1 MIKRMI
7 KVLLCVCL
15 VAPCF
20 FAQITPTHAA
30 SNGVLNVNGV
40 DIWGI
45 IQDGYKSYKEW
56 AANNRQAAA
65 DFFQGGLDGAYRLV
79 KGILGAN
86 SVYADTQKKILD
98 HSLKC
103 FAEGNY
109 TSCKYVDARVKENEA
124 DGRYTKG
131 YSGGRNYY
139 TGGNGTIYNSGDT
152 VYNNFVNT
160 TNKTY
165 TYVTNNNEYVTNNYT
180 NMYYDIKNNYY
191 YTTNNNYTYKYQY
204 TYNYTYYTMIDSNG
218 QEASKKYY
226 FELPDGRSSFN
237 MTEDD
242 IKGFVLNYNITNY
255 DTVYDNDRTLALY
268 HFNGDTYDS
277 GINNLPL
284 NWVSGAS
291 TDYLTVDSNF
301 EGYLFLDNQTTHE
314 FTIPVNYDG
323 EDWSVE
329 WRMYI
334 SGIKKF
340 INSAYSGESFYHV
353 PNSNQFA
360 SLYTFFRAS
369 LLKLNNSADVSFVTD
384 YSDVGLALSSNFV
397 VDHPSVTNTD
407 IPYTYTATKDI
418 LVRKKGTLNYD
429 QWNYV
434 SFPPKYTHQS
444 NFNADI
450 PTVNLLSSGS
460 WASYS
465 LEKKGN
471 VLYLYMNGV
480 LVDKIDDFNKKLTD
494 VAFTFQPS
502 TTQSFYY
509 FDELRISGQA
519 VHDGASNYIP
529 SSTQFDTNLVYV
541 LPDVS
546 PENHILI
553 KSVIPITSQQFGGV
567 RSSAPVKGDVYVP
580 VSDDY
585 TVVDVQQYNGADW
598 VEVPASV
605 YYGGAWV
612 DIKGFSLKTQEPTPP
627 DDPDV
632 TPTPTPGGGS
642 GGGGA
647 YVPGDPTQSA
657 TNIWDVLVALINK
670 AGDILSGTADLLGSL
685 VSGFVNLL
693 GKLFIPS
700 SDFFTNLM
708 QTDFPELK
716 LKLGFLSA
724 PFDIF
729 TSVLHSFDNI
739 SDLGSYGFSWPDVSI
754 PGFGVLIPA
763 GGYSFD
769 DLLANEVF
777 SRMRSLMLTIDNAVI
792 WLAVVNLARK
802 KLDGF
807 MRR

>member
-7 KVLLCVCL
+7 KVLLCFCL
-15 VAPCF
+15 VTPCF
-20 FAQITPTHAA
+20 FAQITPAHAA

-45 IQDGYKSYKEW
+45 IQDGYKNYEEW

-65 DFFQGGLDGAYRLV
+65 DFFQSGLDGAYRLV
-79 KGILGAN
+79 KGILGGN

-109 TSCKYVDARVKENEA
+109 TSCKYVDERVKENEA

-139 TGGNGTIYNSGDT
+139 TGGSGTIYNAGDT

-160 TNKTY
+160 TNNTY

-242 IKGFVLNYNITNY
+242 IKGYVLNYHITNY
-255 DTVYDNDRTLALY
+255 DTVYDNDRTQALY

-277 GINNLPL
+277 SINNLPL

-301 EGYLFLDNQTTHE
+301 EGYLFLDNAVDHSFYIDVPQTDE
-314 FTIPVNYDG
+314 
-323 EDWSVE
+323 WSVE
-329 WRMYI
+329 WREYVSGASNVYPNQTYEAGQVTSSTSRNFYI
-334 SGIKKF
+334 GHYGVYSTFLNNDKSVMGI
-340 INSAYSGESFYHV
+340 Y
-353 PNSNQFA
+353 
-360 SLYTFFRAS
+360 RDR
-369 LLKLNNSADVSFVTD
+369 KLNNGVALSGNFVTAGGEIKFND
-384 YSDVGLALSSNFV
+384 NYTHVFKQTFLQRKNDVDGLWHQITGSSEKTWLNTTPNKNRLNYGSWVSYS
-397 VDHPSVTNTD
+397 
-407 IPYTYTATKDI
+407 IE
-418 LVRKKGTLNYD
+418 KKGTD
-429 QWNYV
+429 
-434 SFPPKYTHQS
+434 
-444 NFNADI
+444 
-450 PTVNLLSSGS
+450 
-460 WASYS
+460 
-465 LEKKGN
+465 
-471 VLYLYMNGV
+471 LYLYMNGV
-480 LVDKIDDFNKKLTD
+480 LVDKQENYNESLGRVKFNFYKSFIKE
-494 VAFTFQPS
+494 
-502 TTQSFYY
+502 FYY
-509 FDELRISGQA
+509 LDELRISGRA
-519 VHDGASNYIP
+519 VHDGAESYTP

-605 YYGGAWV
+605 YYGGLWV
-612 DIKGFSLKTQEPTPP
+612 DIKGFSLKAQEPTPP

-632 TPTPTPGGGS
+632 TPTPTPDGGS

-647 YVPGDPTQSA
+647 FVPGNPEQSA

-769 DLLANEVF
+769 ALLANDVF
-777 SRMRSLMLTIDNAVI
+777 SRMRSLMLTINNAVI

>member
-7 KVLLCVCL
+7 KVLLCFCL
-15 VAPCF
+15 VTPCF
-20 FAQITPTHAA
+20 FAQITSAHAA

-45 IQDGYKSYKEW
+45 IQDGYKNYEEW

-65 DFFQGGLDGAYRLV
+65 DFFQSGLDGAYRLV
-79 KGILGAN
+79 KGILGGN

-139 TGGNGTIYNSGDT
+139 TGGNGTIYNAGDT

-242 IKGFVLNYNITNY
+242 IKGYVLNYNITNY

-277 GINNLPL
+277 SINNLPL
-284 NWVSGAS
+284 IWDSGAS
-291 TDYLTVDSNF
+291 TDYLTADSNF
-301 EGYLFLDNQTTHE
+301 EGYLYYSPDMQHK
-314 FTIPVNYDG
+314 FTVNSTVDG
-323 EDWSVE
+323 DFSIE
-329 WRMYI
+329 WRMYL
-334 SGIKKF
+334 SDYN
-340 INSAYSGESFYHV
+340 INNKPSYTVNGGRWYFLYNFPLIYLNGVEAV
-353 PNSNQFA
+353 TFA
-360 SLYTFFRAS
+360 SDYLKKYGLSLSKNINHDLWPYVMSTGKQVSARNDLYHRSDWDAVNVYDEAVCYIPDKNVVS
-369 LLKLNNSADVSFVTD
+369 MGNWVSYALERKNS
-384 YSDVGLALSSNFV
+384 
-397 VDHPSVTNTD
+397 
-407 IPYTYTATKDI
+407 
-418 LVRKKGTLNYD
+418 
-429 QWNYV
+429 
-434 SFPPKYTHQS
+434 
-444 NFNADI
+444 
-450 PTVNLLSSGS
+450 
-460 WASYS
+460 
-465 LEKKGN
+465 

-480 LVDKIDDFNKKLTD
+480 LVDTYEGYTESLESVSLSYNKLCTKF
-494 VAFTFQPS
+494 A
-502 TTQSFYY
+502 YM
-509 FDELRISGQA
+509 DELRISGKA
-519 VHDGASNYIP
+519 VHDGASNYTP

-541 LPDVS
+541 LPEIS

-553 KSVIPITSQQFGGV
+553 KSIIPITSQQFGGV
-567 RSSAPVKGDVYVP
+567 RSSAPIKGDVYVP

-605 YYGGAWV
+605 YYGGLWV
-612 DIKGFSLKTQEPTPP
+612 DIKGFSLKAQEPTPP

-632 TPTPTPGGGS
+632 TPTPTPDGGS

-647 YVPGDPTQSA
+647 FVPGNPEQSA

-700 SDFFTNLM
+700 SDFFANLM

-769 DLLANEVF
+769 DLLANDVF
-777 SRMRSLMLTIDNAVI
+777 NRMRSLMLTINNAVI

>member
-1 MIKRMI
+1 MLKRWV
-7 KVLLCVCL
+7 KVLLCICL
-15 VAPCF
+15 VTPCF
-20 FAQITPTHAA
+20 FAQIIPARAA
-30 SNGVLNVNGV
+30 SKGILNIDGG
-40 DIWGI
+40 DIWEI
-45 IQDGYKSYKEW
+45 IQDGYNSYEEW

-79 KGILGAN
+79 KGILGGN
-86 SVYADTQKKILD
+86 SVYLDTQKKILD

-109 TSCKYVDARVKENEA
+109 TSCKYVDDRVKENEA
-124 DGRYTKG
+124 DGRYIKG
-131 YSGGRNYY
+131 YSGDRNYY
-139 TGGNGTIYNSGDT
+139 TGGNGTIYNAGDT

-226 FELPDGRSSFN
+226 FELPDGRNSFN
-237 MTEDD
+237 MTEED
-242 IKGFVLNYNITNY
+242 IKGYVLNYHITNY

-284 NWVSGAS
+284 IWDSGAS
-291 TDYLTVDSNF
+291 TDYLTADSNF
-301 EGYLFLDNQTTHE
+301 EGYLYYSPNVQHK
-314 FTIPVNYDG
+314 FTVNSVSDG
-323 EDWSVE
+323 DFAVE
-329 WRMYI
+329 WRMYLSDYNI
-334 SGIKKF
+334 DNKPSYTVNGGRWYYLYNF
-340 INSAYSGESFYHV
+340 PVVYLNGEEAV
-353 PNSNQFA
+353 TFA
-360 SLYTFFRAS
+360 SDNLKKYGLS
-369 LLKLNNSADVSFVTD
+369 LSKNLD
-384 YSDVGLALSSNFV
+384 YDLW
-397 VDHPSVTNTD
+397 
-407 IPYTYTATKDI
+407 PYTISTGKEVSSRFNIYHRSDWDSI
-418 LVRKKGTLNYD
+418 NYSSEAVCYIPEK
-429 QWNYV
+429 NVV
-434 SFPPKYTHQS
+434 SMG
-444 NFNADI
+444 NW
-450 PTVNLLSSGS
+450 V
-460 WASYS
+460 SYS
-465 LEKKGN
+465 LERKEN
-471 VLYLYMNGV
+471 TLYLYLNGV
-480 LVDKIDDFNKKLTD
+480 LVDTYEGYGDSLESVSLSYNKLCSKF
-494 VAFTFQPS
+494 A
-502 TTQSFYY
+502 YI
-509 FDELRISGQA
+509 DELRISGKA
-519 VHDGASNYIP
+519 VHDGASYYTP

-546 PENHILI
+546 PENRILI

-580 VSDDY
+580 VADDY

-605 YYGGAWV
+605 YYGGLWV
-612 DIKGFSLKTQEPTPP
+612 DVKGFSLKTQEPIPP
-627 DDPDV
+627 DNPDV
-632 TPTPTPGGGS
+632 TPTPTPGGSS

-647 YVPGDPTQSA
+647 FVPGNPDQSA

-670 AGDILSGTADLLGSL
+670 AGDILSGTADFLGSL
-685 VSGFVNLL
+685 VSGLVNLL

-700 SDFFTNLM
+700 SDFWANLM
-708 QTDFPELK
+708 SVDFPELK

-729 TSVLHSFDNI
+729 SSVLHSFDNI
-739 SDLGSYGFSWPDVSI
+739 SDLGSYGFSWPDVSV
-754 PGFGVLIPA
+754 PGYGVLISA

-769 DLLANEVF
+769 DLLANDVF
-777 SRMRSLMLTIDNAVI
+777 SRMRSLMLTVNNAVI
-792 WLAVVNLARK
+792 WLAVVNLAWH
-802 KLDGF
+802 KLESF